1 MAILAKCTKAKIFEF
16 FNQLILKGFISFLM
30 LAQSLH

>member
-1 MAILAKCTKAKIFEF
+1 MAILAKCTKAKILLFSNLLIHKR
-16 FNQLILKGFISFLM
+16 FNRFQI

>member
-1 MAILAKCTKAKIFEF
+1 MAILAKCTKEKILVFY
-16 FNQLILKGFISFLM
+16 NVLIYKGFNPFQI